1 VTTQNFENQKSH
13 IRKKLL
19 KIWKNV
25 FSKQVL
31 DLF

>member
-1 VTTQNFENQKSH
+1 LRTQKAIF
-13 IRKKLL
+13 RKKLL

-31 DLF
+31 DLL